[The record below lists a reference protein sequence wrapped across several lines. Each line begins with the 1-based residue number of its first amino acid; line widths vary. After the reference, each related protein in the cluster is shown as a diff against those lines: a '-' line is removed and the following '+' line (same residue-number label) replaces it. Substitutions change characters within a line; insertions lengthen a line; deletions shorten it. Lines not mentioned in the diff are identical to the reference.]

1 MARIKVHGKTK
12 KHFMIDDVL
21 FRSTASRV
29 SLIDGDSSPDDKK
42 RQEMVALIIDCVT
55 LCGDRVEKLSPG
67 EREWIRDGRLKIIG
81 GIGR

>member
-1 MARIKVHGKTK
+1 MARIKEHGKTK
-12 KHFMIDDVL
+12 KHFVIDDVL
-21 FRSTASRV
+21 FRSIGAAGYGG
-29 SLIDGDSSPDDKK
+29 GDSSHYDKK
-42 RQEMVALIIDCVT
+42 REEMVALIIDCVT